1 MSFNIPYPPDYGG
14 VIDVYY
20 KIKALYDQGIEVILH
35 CFEYGRE
42 HSENLKEICFEV
54 NYYERPKDWHYTL
67 KALPYIV
74 STRNASELKT
84 RLLIDN
90 FPILFEGLHS
100 TFFLPDLISKNRNV
114 IVRTHNIEHE
124 YYKSL
129 ANAESN
135 IFKKLFFNFESKKLK
150 NYEIILRSA
159 NHIAAISPSDKEY
172 FNYKYGHSILIPAFH
187 PHEKVEILDGKGK
200 YALFHGDL
208 SVSDNIK
215 SALFLINEVFDSV
228 NIPFIIAGKNPDKKI
243 FSSINDKKHI
253 KLVSNPD
260 ESKMNDLLTNAHV
273 NILTTYHGSGIKLK
287 LLSAL
292 YKGRHCLVNKLMVE
306 NTGLEGLCH
315 IASNSSDFKNQL
327 NNLFNISF
335 DIDEIGHRKGI
346 LNNLFNVNCNV
357 EKLIAIIFP

>member
-42 HSENLKEICFEV
+42 HSENLREICFDV
-54 NYYERPKDWHYTL
+54 NYYKRPKDWYYAL
-67 KALPYIV
+67 KTLPYIV
-74 STRNASELKT
+74 STRNAIDLKN
-84 RLLIDN
+84 RLLADD

-100 TFFLPDLISKNRNV
+100 TFFLPDLISKNRNI
-114 IVRTHNIEHE
+114 IVRTHNIEHD

-129 ANAESN
+129 AKAESN
-135 IFKKLFFNFESKKLK
+135 LFKKLFFNLEAKKLK
-150 NYEIILRSA
+150 SYEKILRSVK
-159 NHIAAISPSDKEY
+159 HIAAISPSDKEY
-172 FNYKYGHSILIPAFH
+172 FNYKYGRSVLIPAFH

-215 SALFLINEVFDSV
+215 SVLFLIDKVFDTV
-228 NIPFIIAGKNPDKKI
+228 NIPFIIAGKNPNNKI
-243 FSSINDKKHI
+243 VSAISGKEHV

-260 ESKMNDLLTNAHV
+260 DSEMNDLLKNSHV
-273 NILTTYHGSGIKLK
+273 NILTTFHGSGIKLK
-287 LLSAL
+287 LLSSL
-292 YKGRHCLVNKLMVE
+292 YKGRHCLVNKMMVE

-315 IASNSSDFKNQL
+315 IASNSSEFKNQL

-335 DIDEIGHRKGI
+335 DIDEIGHRNGI
-346 LNNLFNVNCNV
+346 LNNLFNVNHNA